1 MNGEPEFKFNES
13 ISFVV
18 NCQTQKEVD
27 YYWEKL
33 SANPNF
39 EQCGWLEDKY
49 GVSWQ
54 IAPENIDEL
63 IRLPGA
69 YKRMMSMKKL
79 DIIGLQES
87 NKNS

>member
-1 MNGEPEFKFNES
+1 MVK
-13 ISFVV
+13 
-18 NCQTQKEVD
+18 CKDQTDID

-33 SANPNF
+33 SANPDF
-39 EQCGWLEDKY
+39 QQCGWLEDKY

-69 YKRMMSMKKL
+69 FKRMMNMKKL
-79 DIIGLQES
+79 DIAGLQGDG
-87 NKNS
+87 KNEK